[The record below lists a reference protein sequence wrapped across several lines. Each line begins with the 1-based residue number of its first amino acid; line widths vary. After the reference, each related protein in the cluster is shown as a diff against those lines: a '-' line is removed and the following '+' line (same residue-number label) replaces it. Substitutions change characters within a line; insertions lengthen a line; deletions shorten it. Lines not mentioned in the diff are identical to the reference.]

1 MPPRFSK
8 STVAMLKATLRS
20 RASEGY
26 QFSEDDVADLVGRT
40 GLDAT
45 QIRNWNVHANRYY
58 TTESQKAN
66 FLAGNDKVIIQPLQ
80 NHNLWVFGNTS
91 KDKSH
96 LSILFLKSYNI
107 I

>member
-40 GLDAT
+40 GLDAA

-58 TTESQKAN
+58 TTESQKAD

-80 NHNLWVFGNTS
+80 NHTLWVFG
-91 KDKSH
+91 KACLDKTHRSM
-96 LSILFLKSYNI
+96 
-107 I
+107 